1 MFATMPVGEGILA
14 VDEPCIMLE
23 ANVFAISSSSEE
35 RACWLVV
42 VAFIVNQ
49 SGSVFLD
56 DNMLVNA
63 TISTKYIH

>member
-14 VDEPCIMLE
+14 VDETCIMLE

-49 SGSVFLD
+49 SVSVL
-56 DNMLVNA
+56 LV
-63 TISTKYIH
+63 